1 MERDVRSNLLLTV
14 EAEGDVLSRA
24 KNDMHSLSSVPTI
37 LERAAGD
44 VSRFPAQDSVM
55 VLTGRRRGR
64 ALLLARGDLRA
75 ALGEEYA
82 RAAVPDLGPVADGA
96 EHDERDAVPRGVC
109 ARVRVDVVGRGQDRT
124 DWRGAGASGCR
135 AGRSGRRGRGARSRR
150 RC

>member
-1 MERDVRSNLLLTV
+1 MERDVRFNLLLTV

-37 LERAAGD
+37 LKRATSD
-44 VSRFPAQDSVM
+44 VSRLPAQDGVV

-75 ALGEEYA
+75 ALGEEDA